1 MNGFLCP
8 KGFICFNLNIILLVI
23 ILIILIFVVLSIRFG
38 GLPNNNLTEKIDT
51 LLDKQNKKIKSIEK
65 QDNESIETQVIVSP
79 PVAINNRVEL
89 NDPLRPPLRQNHNF
103 VGVPINIPTRGEY
116 VNYQQVGILKNN
128 TGNNQLLP
136 LYGKPNYPGSSKWQ
150 YYTETDK
157 YNPLKISITNKNKDC
172 MGEYGCD
179 EIYDGD
185 TINVPAYNDN
195 FSVSLYKT
203 NYPRYIPVVV

>member
-116 VNYQQVGILKNN
+116 VNYQQVGILKIIQVIINYYHCMENQIIQDQANGNIIQKQIN
-128 TGNNQLLP
+128 TIL
-136 LYGKPNYPGSSKWQ
+136 
-150 YYTETDK
+150 
-157 YNPLKISITNKNKDC
+157 
-172 MGEYGCD
+172 
-179 EIYDGD
+179 
-185 TINVPAYNDN
+185 
-195 FSVSLYKT
+195 
-203 NYPRYIPVVV
+203 